1 MITAEDFLQDSII
14 ISHFY
19 HDDFKQMCCL
29 SKDMQKAMIEFAK
42 LHVTEA
48 RKQFKIVFSEI
59 DDVYPFERDDKLSD
73 VYPLSNIK

>member
-1 MITAEDFLQDSII
+1 MITAKEFFLQNNGQHQST
-14 ISHFY
+14 
-19 HDDFKQMCCL
+19 
-29 SKDMQKAMIEFAK
+29 SKMMIEFAK
-42 LHVTEA
+42 LHVAEA

>member
-1 MITAEDFLQDSII
+1 MMTAEEFLDQEEYYSVVNDFDTHQ
-14 ISHFY
+14 
-19 HDDFKQMCCL
+19 
-29 SKDMQKAMIEFAK
+29 AMIEFAK
-42 LHVTEA
+42 LHVVEA